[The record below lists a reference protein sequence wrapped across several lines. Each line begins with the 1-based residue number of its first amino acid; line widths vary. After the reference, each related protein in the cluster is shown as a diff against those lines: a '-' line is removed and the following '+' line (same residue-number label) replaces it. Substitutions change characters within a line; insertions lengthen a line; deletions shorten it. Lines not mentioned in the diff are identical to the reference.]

1 MTEGRQRREGRVR
14 GGCQSVEVRGTMGG
28 KTWQVFGR
36 MMAKRLQ
43 CKIVTVLAMA
53 NCNCAGNGNCAGKLA
68 VAMQAMQATACTHV
82 SLGFMYIPVHK
93 RSASLP
99 WSASRLL
106 P

>member
-36 MMAKRLQ
+36 MLAKRLQ

-68 VAMQAMQATACTHV
+68 VAMQAMQAMQATACTHV
-82 SLGFMYIPVHK
+82 SLGFMYIPVDK
-93 RSASLP
+93 P
-99 WSASRLL
+99 QWSASRLL